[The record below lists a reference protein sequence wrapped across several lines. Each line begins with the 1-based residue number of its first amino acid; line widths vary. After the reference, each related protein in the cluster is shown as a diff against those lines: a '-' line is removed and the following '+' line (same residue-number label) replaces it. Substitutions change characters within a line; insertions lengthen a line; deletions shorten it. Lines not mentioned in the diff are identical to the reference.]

1 MSSATGSR
9 SPSRR
14 SKPKAILVV
23 AHAGEDH
30 DSPKPFSL
38 SDSGTLKAG
47 ELKINGQGVEFGEGG
62 RELLL
67 GIKHDQSPLSRTDP
81 MANFEIL
88 KLIGNG
94 SSGLVRKVNY
104 IPENVKPI
112 FFDLFLD
119 FNNFNEKKK
128 NSIFFLG
135 NSCAQDDP
143 VGPEGRKGSPA
154 DSV

>member
-1 MSSATGSR
+1 MSATG

-47 ELKINGQGVEFGEGG
+47 ELKINRQGVEFGEGG

-112 FFDLFLD
+112 LNLFLD
-119 FNNFNEKKK
+119 FINKQKKIKK
-128 NSIFFLG
+128 NFYFS
-135 NSCAQDDP
+135 
-143 VGPEGRKGSPA
+143 
-154 DSV
+154 